1 MKLIILSSVY
11 LRACIIITP
20 FLLRDGSL
28 FSLNRGMRLRVFNR
42 DSAPLLSWRSESIAR
57 KRRSFPSSS
66 TFFSRD
72 FHFHSILT
80 TVKRSEGRRSSRD
93 DDANRLGGT
102 IGRGGGGEGERLVL
116 SPAASVHARVM
127 AGNGL
132 GEGG

>member
-1 MKLIILSSVY
+1 
-11 LRACIIITP
+11 
-20 FLLRDGSL
+20 
-28 FSLNRGMRLRVFNR
+28 MRLRVFNR

-102 IGRGGGGEGERLVL
+102 IEREEGERGRLVL

-127 AGNGL
+127 TGNGL
-132 GEGG
+132 GGGRVKNGCGDD

>member
-80 TVKRSEGRRSSRD
+80 IVKRSEERRSSRD

-102 IGRGGGGEGERLVL
+102 IEREEGERGRLVL